1 MDRKVKQEGILLLDA
16 MKFASKRRIMHN
28 ICWFNYHRWL
38 LSLLTLLQER
48 LLHSFSLVKQNT
60 YAFLSVSWPLK
71 RFDLVL
77 NIFLTKVTC
86 QPSIWEANQKNV
98 YMVVTKLQIVEVHQT
113 LYFLTYSKDNKRKVS
128 FLTLN
133 SKILKQTKTLLSH
146 LWQSQLKKGYL
157 LPELNAS

>member
-1 MDRKVKQEGILLLDA
+1 MCFMTLEKI
-16 MKFASKRRIMHN
+16 
-28 ICWFNYHRWL
+28 WL
-38 LSLLTLLQER
+38 GTKYI
-48 LLHSFSLVKQNT
+48 LVKSNLPTFNLGSQ
-60 YAFLSVSWPLK
+60 
-71 RFDLVL
+71 
-77 NIFLTKVTC
+77 
-86 QPSIWEANQKNV
+86 QKIV
-98 YMVVTKLQIVEVHQT
+98 YMVVTKLQIVEVHQK